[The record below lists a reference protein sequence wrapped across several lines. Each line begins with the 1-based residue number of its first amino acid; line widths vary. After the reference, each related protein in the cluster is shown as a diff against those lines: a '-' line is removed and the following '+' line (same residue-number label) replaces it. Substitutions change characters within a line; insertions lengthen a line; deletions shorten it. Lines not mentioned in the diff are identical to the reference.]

1 VQEDYRV
8 TRGKWAAFFATAAI
22 AVGLASSSMA
32 ADPAAKTQ
40 VFKQW
45 TLSCAT
51 PTQAADST
59 TKPQPFCLIHH
70 EVHPETDK
78 TRTILIATTRYVGKD
93 RILAM
98 ILRLPPVT
106 NLQKGVVF
114 NIDKNAGY
122 KAKISSCTA
131 ELCTS
136 LFQIND
142 AVLKQM
148 KGGTQ
153 MVLNFALTNGQPPM
167 KLTLPLDGYAQAFD
181 ALQKTGL

>member
-1 VQEDYRV
+1 VKW
-8 TRGKWAAFFATAAI
+8 GKWSAFLLTASIVVGFAC
-22 AVGLASSSMA
+22 LSMA

-51 PTQAADST
+51 PAPAAGST
-59 TKPQPFCLIHH
+59 TKTQPFCLIHH

-78 TRTILIATTRYVGKD
+78 TKTVMIATTRYVGKD
-93 RILAM
+93 RTLAM

-114 NIDKNAGY
+114 NIDKNPGY
-122 KAKISSCTA
+122 KAKISSCTP

-142 AVLKQM
+142 DVLKQL
-148 KGGTQ
+148 KVGTQ
-153 MVLNFALTNGQPPM
+153 MVMQFALTNGQPPM
-167 KLTLPLDGYAQAFD
+167 KLTLPLDGYKQAFD
-181 ALQKTGL
+181 ALQKSGL

>member
-1 VQEDYRV
+1 V
-8 TRGKWAAFFATAAI
+8 TLGKLSAILLTAAMT
-22 AVGLASSSMA
+22 VGFACLSMA

-45 TLSCAT
+45 TLNCAT
-51 PTQAADST
+51 PAAAGGT

-78 TRTILIATTRYVGKD
+78 TKTVMIATTRYIGKD
-93 RILAM
+93 RTLAM

-114 NIDKNAGY
+114 NIDKNPGY
-122 KAKISSCTA
+122 KAKIASCTP

-142 AVLKQM
+142 DVLKQL
-148 KGGTQ
+148 KSGTQ
-153 MVLNFALTNGQPPM
+153 MVIAFALTNGQPPM
-167 KLTLPLDGYAQAFD
+167 KLIVPLDGYGPAFD
-181 ALQKTGL
+181 ALKKSGL

>member
-1 VQEDYRV
+1 V
-8 TRGKWAAFFATAAI
+8 TRGKWIAFFATAAI
-22 AVGLASSSMA
+22 AVGFAGPSMA

-51 PTQAADST
+51 PAQAAGST
-59 TKPQPFCLIHH
+59 IKPQPFCLIYH

-78 TRTILIATTRYVGKD
+78 TKTVLIATTRFIGKD
-93 RILAM
+93 RVLAM
-98 ILRLPPVT
+98 VLRLPPVA

-122 KAKISSCTA
+122 KAEIASCTP

-136 LFQIND
+136 RFQIND
-142 AVLKQM
+142 AVLKQLR
-148 KGGTQ
+148 GGTQ
-153 MVLNFALTNGQPPM
+153 MVVNFALTNGQPLV
-167 KLTLPLDGYAQAFD
+167 KLTLPLEGYAQAFD